1 MRISWRGA
9 HWQQRSITAAQVVS
23 GHALHNGLFIRFHK
37 SKKISAAEAELILE
51 ESTSSL
57 NDNVVICHDDE
68 DWYDVRLMTP
78 RELHDF
84 VADLLRADLAAE
96 QSGIITPH

>member
-1 MRISWRGA
+1 M
-9 HWQQRSITAAQVVS
+9 
-23 GHALHNGLFIRFHK
+23 RFHK
-37 SKKISAAEAELILE
+37 SKKISAAEAEQIVE

-57 NDNVVICHDDE
+57 NDHVVICHDDK

-84 VADLLRADLAAE
+84 VADLLRADLAAQ